1 MRNTR
6 SSSRQRRRFKVVLG
20 HAPCFTID
28 VGAGGFCTELLRVL
42 VPGTAV
48 EGSISAKGTEFAFA
62 GRVAWA
68 KPGDARM
75 GLRGRMGVCFTQVSP
90 DFLHLVE
97 LPSSSLG
104 HAGQG

>member
-28 VGAGGFCTELLRVL
+28 VGAGGFCTELLL